1 MKINIKANEVR
12 TKLLLKSESDVGKFI
27 KSKVLINTISPLN
40 LYNSYN
46 NIQINIKNTI
56 EYDRIEIKENQKTL
70 FFDDSIVEKK
80 DEIQLSFMEVFRTIN
95 KILISDKKN
104 KTFYDRLSLPLENN
118 INTNKS
124 DSPLNLFNNQEED
137 KIKFSMQNLTQKAQ
151 SLINI
156 ILRKQHYKKSSTIF
170 YLNPHYKSHGNLRTD
185 FKKNIKN
192 KDYLKFENPIIE
204 NSPITYS
211 SNINDKK
218 IYGISFSKNRIY
230 KSSNY
235 VYRNF
240 FQNTQICMI
249 SSSCFNF
256 NEKEIKEKE
265 KKKGI
270 IYIGDKINPFK
281 KTKIFS
287 QMT

>member
-118 INTNKS
+118 INTNK
-124 DSPLNLFNNQEED
+124 
-137 KIKFSMQNLTQKAQ
+137 QN
-151 SLINI
+151 
-156 ILRKQHYKKSSTIF
+156 
-170 YLNPHYKSHGNLRTD
+170 
-185 FKKNIKN
+185 
-192 KDYLKFENPIIE
+192 
-204 NSPITYS
+204 
-211 SNINDKK
+211 
-218 IYGISFSKNRIY
+218 
-230 KSSNY
+230 
-235 VYRNF
+235 
-240 FQNTQICMI
+240 
-249 SSSCFNF
+249 
-256 NEKEIKEKE
+256 
-265 KKKGI
+265 
-270 IYIGDKINPFK
+270 
-281 KTKIFS
+281 KIFNAKFNTKS
-287 QMT
+287 TKFN

>member
-170 YLNPHYKSHGNLRTD
+170 YLNPHYKSLGNLRTD
-185 FKKNIKN
+185 YK
-192 KDYLKFENPIIE
+192 
-204 NSPITYS
+204 
-211 SNINDKK
+211 KK
-218 IYGISFSKNRIY
+218 I
-230 KSSNY
+230 
-235 VYRNF
+235 
-240 FQNTQICMI
+240 
-249 SSSCFNF
+249 
-256 NEKEIKEKE
+256 
-265 KKKGI
+265 
-270 IYIGDKINPFK
+270 KI
-281 KTKIFS
+281 
-287 QMT
+287 

>member
-1 MKINIKANEVR
+1 MKIKIKANEVR
-12 TKLLLKSESDVGKFI
+12 TKLLLKSESDVEKFI
-27 KSKVLINTISPLN
+27 KSKVLINTMSPLN
-40 LYNSYN
+40 LYNSYS

-56 EYDRIEIKENQKTL
+56 EYDRIEIKDNQKKL

-95 KILISDKKN
+95 KILISEKKN

-118 INTNKS
+118 NNNKS

-156 ILRKQHYKKSSTIF
+156 ILRKQQYKKSSTIF
-170 YLNPHYKSHGNLRTD
+170 YVNPHYKSHGNLRTD

-218 IYGISFSKNRIY
+218 IYGISSSKNRIY

-235 VYRNF
+235 VYRNIY
-240 FQNTQICMI
+240 QNTQIYMI
-249 SSSCFNF
+249 SSTCFNF

-265 KKKGI
+265 KKMEL
-270 IYIGDKINPFK
+270 YILEIKLILLK
-281 KTKIFS
+281 KLKCVPK
-287 QMT
+287 

>member
-1 MKINIKANEVR
+1 MKIKIKANEVR
-12 TKLLLKSESDVGKFI
+12 TKLLLKSESDVEKFI

-40 LYNSYN
+40 LYNSYS
-46 NIQINIKNTI
+46 NIQININSI
-56 EYDRIEIKENQKTL
+56 EYDRIEIKDNQKKL

-80 DEIQLSFMEVFRTIN
+80 DEIQLSFMEVFRAIN

-118 INTNKS
+118 INNNKS

-137 KIKFSMQNLTQKAQ
+137 KIKCSMQNLRQKAQ
-151 SLINI
+151 NLINI
-156 ILRKQHYKKSSTIF
+156 ILRKQNYKKSSSLF
-170 YLNPHYKSHGNLRTD
+170 YLNPHYKSHGNLRTNY
-185 FKKNIKN
+185 KKNIKN

-218 IYGISFSKNRIY
+218 IYGISSSKNRIY

-235 VYRNF
+235 VYRNLN
-240 FQNTQICMI
+240 QNTQIYMI
-249 SSSCFNF
+249 SSTCFNI

-265 KKKGI
+265 KKKRNY
-270 IYIGDKINPFK
+270 IYWR
-281 KTKIFS
+281 
-287 QMT
+287 